1 MRALPNSHLNLRDA
15 SDFILT
21 SRLGRKALAE
31 KYEPVPNFTGVK
43 CRHQYQ
49 LQKFLFS
56 FLQPLFLQ
64 PSRVLKL
71 PSLAEPVNNFE
82 KRGSKWPEI

>member
-31 KYEPVPNFTGVK
+31 KYEPVPNFSPQFHRGEVQTGALSV
-43 CRHQYQ
+43 HDHSSVY
-49 LQKFLFS
+49 S
-56 FLQPLFLQ
+56 
-64 PSRVLKL
+64 S
-71 PSLAEPVNNFE
+71 
-82 KRGSKWPEI
+82 